1 MNKERFHNILALHLG
16 REIVMD
22 KRLQIKVEWQE
33 PNSPWIEV
41 RLTNIPIEI
50 RIYANEVGETGWKQQ
65 LSDEQK
71 SIISDIGLTGTI
83 AEVARAASAAYDECC
98 QYRF

>member
-33 PNSPWIEV
+33 PNSPWIEI
-41 RLTNIPIEI
+41 RLTDIPTAIRFNISE
-50 RIYANEVGETGWKQQ
+50 AGEAGWQQ
-65 LSDEQK
+65 ELSDEQK
-71 SIISDIGLTGTI
+71 NIISDTGITDTI
-83 AEVARAASAAYDECC
+83 AEVAMAASAAYDECRH
-98 QYRF
+98 YRF